1 MNDGC
6 KLERVALRLRKT
18 FACADDQRIG
28 VNLQKVV
35 DVVEIG
41 VGQQNHLLRGF
52 RDGHKNASF
61 F

>member
-18 FACADDQRIG
+18 FACADGQRIG

-41 VGQQNHLLRGF
+41 V
-52 RDGHKNASF
+52 
-61 F
+61 